1 VDGLLARSDI
11 GHRRK
16 HLEKGVSAEARAL
29 RVELTETASS
39 RGRYFGDRLPP
50 KARVQRGAT
59 FETDRAGGGR
69 RFGTSTSHRPQSRR
83 SRGGGDVSR
92 DHPGS
97 RPEAGGATFEDPDLP
112 APPAASPQNRRLGAT
127 FRRAKPGSR
136 DPATAK
142 PQVTGGRRFGGPK
155 PNARSEAARPVAP
168 DHGLIPRSGRA
179 S

>member
-83 SRGGGDVSR
+83 SRGGRRFAGPPR
-92 DHPGS
+92 IPARG
-97 RPEAGGATFEDPDLP
+97 RGGATFEDPDLP
-112 APPAASPQNRRLGAT
+112 APPAASPQNRR
-127 FRRAKPGSR
+127 
-136 DPATAK
+136 
-142 PQVTGGRRFGGPK
+142 
-155 PNARSEAARPVAP
+155 
-168 DHGLIPRSGRA
+168 
-179 S
+179 